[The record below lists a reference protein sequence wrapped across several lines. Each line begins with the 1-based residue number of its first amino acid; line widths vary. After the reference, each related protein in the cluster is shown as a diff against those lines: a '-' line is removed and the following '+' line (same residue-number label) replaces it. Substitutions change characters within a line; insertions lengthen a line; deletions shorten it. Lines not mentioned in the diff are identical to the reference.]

1 MSEFLKQLFFSFFS
15 PPPPRNISCLEYAC
29 LFVLEKDFLFTV
41 NGSYEQNQTLSLGSS
56 LQPPR
61 PLIFHYLKH
70 GVAELHMALA
80 EKKPHF
86 CLVRDL
92 LLE

>member
-1 MSEFLKQLFFSFFS
+1 MSEFLKQLLLFFFPVIF
-15 PPPPRNISCLEYAC
+15 PVWEYSC

-41 NGSYEQNQTLSLGSS
+41 KGSYEQNQTLSLGSS

-61 PLIFHYLKH
+61 PLIFQYLKY
-70 GVAELHMALA
+70 GLAELRMALA

-86 CLVRDL
+86 CLVCDL